1 MAKVALKAVSGLDM
15 DVSPFLNAVKGGI
28 GEAVADRVWD
38 EEVLRQVVLGKEVA
52 STSMQV
58 ASKESYEAL
67 KTFMDEEE
75 RRNKD
80 ARPGGAYVD
89 FRNEMKPV
97 ADEKGGMVWVSN
109 GNAQSWKDLHP
120 IAPSA

>member
-1 MAKVALKAVSGLDM
+1 MAKVAFKAVSGLDM

-28 GEAVADRVWD
+28 GEALADRVLD

-67 KTFMDEEE
+67 KTFMDEE

-80 ARPGGAYVD
+80 ARAGDGYVD
-89 FRNEMKPV
+89 FTNEMERV
-97 ADEKGGMVWVSN
+97 ADGKGGMVWVSN
-109 GNAQSWKDLHP
+109 GNVQSWLDSHP